1 MDTAFIFPGQ
11 GSQYIGMMKDFYVRY
26 PHVFNQLFEEAAD
39 QLHIDFKKICFN
51 GSEQELTSTDI
62 AQPAILLH
70 SVGIQRLLELEGI
83 SPDITTGHS
92 VGQFSA
98 LVTAKAL
105 TFSEAVQLVHKRGVF
120 MKNTTERGKMLA
132 IVSSQSEILQE
143 ILIDAKKLG
152 VDIAAINSPLQAVIS
167 GLEGKINEIYKVL
180 EFKKGVKAN
189 FLKVSHAFHSNLMA
203 EAQMNFS
210 DYVKQFRF
218 NTPIIPIILNNTSL
232 PSTEV
237 EEIRNDLIKQCT
249 DTVFWSATVEQLIS
263 LHLKNIIEVGPKKTL
278 TGLARSFQMKPKF
291 LPTDSFMAYKKI
303 LKKRKEGAF

>member
-26 PHVFNQLFEEAAD
+26 PHIFNQLFEEAAD

-51 GSEQELTSTDI
+51 GSELELTSTDI

-167 GLEGKINEIYKVL
+167 GLEGKINKIYQEL

-189 FLKVSHAFHSNLMA
+189 FLKVSHAFHSNLM
-203 EAQMNFS
+203 
-210 DYVKQFRF
+210 
-218 NTPIIPIILNNTSL
+218 
-232 PSTEV
+232 
-237 EEIRNDLIKQCT
+237 
-249 DTVFWSATVEQLIS
+249 
-263 LHLKNIIEVGPKKTL
+263 PKH
-278 TGLARSFQMKPKF
+278 R
-291 LPTDSFMAYKKI
+291 
-303 LKKRKEGAF
+303 